1 MKKNGVNG
9 CIRLIFSCS
18 VLIFAVL
25 IAGCDSSEVG
35 YAQDT
40 DSIALTTLSG
50 KSRNTRF
57 KFNDNLSYLET
68 SVINGTDEEVNKD
81 ESKKSG
87 AYRIRKGYML
97 DVGKDYRSGF
107 ITSDRKIRVFAT
119 LDENEEN
126 ETSLC
131 LAFQRSSY
139 MTNSSL
145 NGDFHMNRLT
155 WGGGAGVSFSL
166 SKSTVTFDGR
176 NLVNNGTENQYYQVS
191 DDGTLRVGSDTLM
204 DGMLGKEGEMFFSNI
219 KDDRGNAYDFSVGIK
234 KSSGLGTESLKGK
247 YYACEIGKNP
257 QKVFTQRSNLTFD
270 GNGSYTESSA
280 DDSEQPEISGAYSV
294 ADDGSISIDGSI
306 GTGSMTSD
314 GKIIVVMIERAG
326 DWRYIIARKI

>member
-9 CIRLIFSCS
+9 CRRLIFTCS
-18 VLIFAVL
+18 LLIFAVL

-35 YAQDT
+35 YPQDT
-40 DSIALTTLSG
+40 DSIAMTTLSG

-57 KFNDNLSYLET
+57 EFNDNLSYLET
-68 SVINGTDEEVNKD
+68 SVINGTEDEIKKD

-87 AYRIRKGYML
+87 SYRIRKGYML
-97 DVGKDYRSGF
+97 DVGKNYRSGF
-107 ITSDRKIRVFAT
+107 ISSDRKIRVFAT
-119 LDENEEN
+119 LDENEEG

-139 MTNSSL
+139 MTNSTL
-145 NGDFHMNRLT
+145 TGEYHMNRLI

-166 SKSTVTFDGR
+166 TKNTVSFDGKSI
-176 NLVNNGTENQYYQVS
+176 VNNGSESQYYSVS
-191 DDGTLRVGSDTLM
+191 DDGTLRIGAATEMS
-204 DGMLGKEGEMFFSNI
+204 GMLGKEGDMFYSNI
-219 KDDRGNAYDFSVGIK
+219 KDERGYAYDFSVGIK
-234 KSSGLGTESLKGK
+234 KSSGLGTQSLKGK

-257 QKVFTQRSNLTFD
+257 QKVFTQRSNITFD
-270 GNGSYTESSA
+270 GNGSYTETSA
-280 DDSEQPEISGAYSV
+280 DDSEQPEIIGAYSV

>member
-1 MKKNGVNG
+1 MKKNGVIG
-9 CIRLIFSCS
+9 FRRLIYLCS
-18 VLIFAVL
+18 FLIIAVF

-35 YAQDT
+35 YPQDE

-57 KFNDNLSYLET
+57 EFNDNLSYLET
-68 SVINGTDEEVNKD
+68 SVINGTEDEIKKD

-107 ITSDRKIRVFAT
+107 ISPDRKIRVFAT
-119 LDENEEN
+119 LDKNEEN

-145 NGDFHMNRLT
+145 NGDYHMNRLT

-166 SKSTVTFDGR
+166 TKSTVSFDGK
-176 NLVNNGTENQYYQVS
+176 NLVNNGIENQYYNVS
-191 DDGTLRVGSDTLM
+191 DDGTLRIGTVTDMS
-204 DGMLGKEGEMFFSNI
+204 GMLGKEGEMFYSNI

-234 KSSGLGTESLKGK
+234 KSSGLSTQSLKGK

-257 QKVFTQRSNLTFD
+257 QKVFTQRSNITFD
-270 GNGSYTESSA
+270 GNGSYTEASA
-280 DDSEQPEISGAYSV
+280 DDTEQAAINGSYSV
-294 ADDGSISIDGSI
+294 SDDGIISIDGNI
-306 GTGSMTSD
+306 GTGSMTAD
-314 GKIIVVMIERAG
+314 ANIIIVMIERAG
-326 DWRYIIARKI
+326 DWRYIIGRKI